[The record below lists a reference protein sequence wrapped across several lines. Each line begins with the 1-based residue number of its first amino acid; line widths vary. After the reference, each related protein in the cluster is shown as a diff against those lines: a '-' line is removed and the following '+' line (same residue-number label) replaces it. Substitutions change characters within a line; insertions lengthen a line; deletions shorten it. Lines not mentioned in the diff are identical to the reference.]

1 MNNSLESQNDN
12 PFGIRY
18 DEMSCFAIMEYAF
31 EERCALAHKV
41 HECDIVSTL
50 SNYFS
55 LLYCELKIRRRIEEL
70 IALFFI
76 LVIVLGLMVIIS
88 NVVDSHFS
96 PMLKIIA
103 MKLGMSQYLAG
114 TTLVALGNTLP
125 EALANMM
132 PVRSDAPMYSISI
145 SNSLAL
151 ILVGGGMVWY
161 LKPFKMNSHNTM
173 RDLLYLILSCEL
185 LTFLLL
191 RPKTI
196 TPRDGIYL
204 IILYALYLILI
215 FTDLIGLRLTI
226 NSLRRQIDE
235 AYQMSASGK
244 RNDQIRKMEN
254 TLKELEK
261 DHRIRIHQ
269 YGNKKR
275 SVSWRGSSEH
285 PLKSSRRISLGFA
298 TPYPK
303 REKPE
308 VNFEATR
315 TVLYSRSNSRNRFL
329 FSDFLENLMPID
341 LELWEFVGNMRR
353 FLMILKAPLKLICTL
368 FLPVVDY
375 EIYRHG
381 WCKLLNCIQI
391 ITTPLIGITLLH
403 SIMSNEFTGFV
414 IIPQFAYA
422 QWSLCITV
430 PLAIIVFVHSR
441 TDIPPVYHSMFLGL
455 NAGGCLLIMGIC
467 AAELEILCCIAG
479 LIVYLSEG
487 FVAVTFRSMASS
499 IDDTIVVVS
508 LALEGYEQL
517 ALGAILGAPIFNIL
531 VSMGLAI
538 LLQETVRRGTA
549 WFLIGKH
556 GMNCYIFL
564 NVAIISMLFWTM
576 TFNFNARRSA
586 GVFSFILYL
595 IFIVFAACVEWNVVH
610 EFSKDLH
617 VDPK

>member
-1 MNNSLESQNDN
+1 M
-12 PFGIRY
+12 I
-18 DEMSCFAIMEYAF
+18 
-31 EERCALAHKV
+31 LA
-41 HECDIVSTL
+41 
-50 SNYFS
+50 
-55 LLYCELKIRRRIEEL
+55 
-70 IALFFI
+70 
-76 LVIVLGLMVIIS
+76 LMVIIS
-88 NVVDSHFS
+88 SVVDSHFS

-103 MKLGMSQYLAG
+103 MKMGMSQYIAG

-125 EALANMM
+125 EALAYMM
-132 PVRSDAPMYSISI
+132 PVRSEAPMYSISI
-145 SNSLAL
+145 SNSLTL

-161 LKPFKMNSHNTM
+161 LKPFKMNPHTM
-173 RDLLYLILSCEL
+173 RDLLYLILSCEV

-204 IILYALYLILI
+204 IILYVLYLILI

-235 AYQMSASGK
+235 AYQMSASEE
-244 RNDQIRKMEN
+244 RNDQIGKMEN

-269 YGNKKR
+269 HGNRRR
-275 SVSWRGSSEH
+275 SVPWRSSSEN
-285 PLKSSRRISLGFA
+285 PLKASRRISLGFA
-298 TPYPK
+298 TSYPK
-303 REKPE
+303 GPKPE
-308 VNFEATR
+308 VDFEATR

-341 LELWEFVGNMRR
+341 LEQWEFVGYLRR
-353 FLMILKAPLKLICTL
+353 LLMILKSPLKLICTL
-368 FLPVVDY
+368 FLPIVDY

-391 ITTPLIGITLLH
+391 ITTPLIGITLIH

-422 QWSLCITV
+422 QWSLCMTV

-455 NAGGCLLIMGIC
+455 NAGGCLLILGIC

-487 FVAVTFRSMASS
+487 FVAVTFRSMAGS

-517 ALGAILGAPIFNIL
+517 ALGAILGAPIF
-531 VSMGLAI
+531 
-538 LLQETVRRGTA
+538 
-549 WFLIGKH
+549 
-556 GMNCYIFL
+556 
-564 NVAIISMLFWTM
+564 
-576 TFNFNARRSA
+576 
-586 GVFSFILYL
+586 
-595 IFIVFAACVEWNVVH
+595 
-610 EFSKDLH
+610 SKS
-617 VDPK
+617 

>member
-1 MNNSLESQNDN
+1 MNNSQGTD
-12 PFGIRY
+12 PFAIRY
-18 DEMSCFAIMEYAF
+18 DQMSCFAIMEYAF

-76 LVIVLGLMVIIS
+76 LVLVLSLMVTIS

-103 MKLGMSQYLAG
+103 MKMGMSQYIAG

-132 PVRSDAPMYSISI
+132 PVRSEAPMYSISI
-145 SNSLAL
+145 SNSLTL
-151 ILVGGGMVWY
+151 ILVGGGVICY
-161 LKPFKMNSHNTM
+161 LKPFKMNPHSTM
-173 RDLLYLILSCEL
+173 RDLLYLILSCEV

-204 IILYALYLILI
+204 IILYVLYLILI
-215 FTDLIGLRLTI
+215 FTDLIGQRLTI

-235 AYQMSASGK
+235 AYQMSASEE
-244 RNDQIRKMEN
+244 RNYQIRKMEN

-269 YGNKKR
+269 YGNKRR
-275 SVSWRGSSEH
+275 SLSWRGSSEH
-285 PLKSSRRISLGFA
+285 PSKSSRRISLGFA
-298 TPYPK
+298 TSYPTGAN
-303 REKPE
+303 PE
-308 VNFEATR
+308 VDFEETR
-315 TVLYSRSNSRNRFL
+315 TVLYSSSNSRNRFL

-341 LELWEFVGNMRR
+341 LERWQFVGYLRR
-353 FLMILKAPLKLICTL
+353 ILMILKAPIKLICTL

-391 ITTPLIGITLLH
+391 ITTPLFGITLIH
-403 SIMSNEFTGFV
+403 SIMLNEFTGFV

-422 QWSLCITV
+422 RWSLCITV

-487 FVAVTFRSMASS
+487 FVAVTFRSMAGS

-538 LLQETVRRGTA
+538 LLQETVRHGTA

-564 NVAIISMLFWTM
+564 NVAVISMLFWTL
-576 TFNFNARRSA
+576 TFNYIARRSA
-586 GVFSFILYL
+586 GVFSFLLYL
-595 IFIVFAACVEWNVVH
+595 IFIIFAACVEWNVVH